1 MEYLRCNLS
10 KQNFQRIVSK
20 MNTDKKFLLQAIRI
34 SEHNVEEGEGPFGA
48 VLTRDGVIISSA
60 GNRVISSNDPTAHA
74 EINVIREATGKLKTF
89 DLSGCTIY
97 CSCEPCP
104 MCLSA
109 IYWARIDR
117 IVYANTRMDAK
128 KAGFDDMLIYQELLK
143 PEKERSIPSTQML
156 QEKGKRAFQM
166 WDEKEDKIDY

>member
-1 MEYLRCNLS
+1 MVG
-10 KQNFQRIVSK
+10 KI
-20 MNTDKKFLLQAIRI
+20 NTDKKFLLQAIRI
-34 SEHNVEEGEGPFGA
+34 SEHNVEQGEGPFGA
-48 VLTRDGVIISSA
+48 VLVKDSVIISSA

-117 IVYANTRMDAK
+117 IVYANSRLDARE
-128 KAGFDDMLIYQELLK
+128 AGFDDELIYKQLLK
-143 PEKERSIPSTQML
+143 PEKSRSIPAVQML
-156 QEKGKRAFQM
+156 QKEGRRAFKVWM
-166 WDEKEDKIDY
+166 EKEDKIKY

>member
-1 MEYLRCNLS
+1 MDVIRCLKKDS
-10 KQNFQRIVSK
+10 MVRT
-20 MNTDKKFLLQAIRI
+20 MNKDEKFLQQAIRI
-34 SEHNVEEGEGPFGA
+34 SENNVENGEGPFGA
-48 VLTRDGVIISSA
+48 VLTKDGVIMSSA

-74 EINVIREATGKLKTF
+74 EINVIREAAEKLKTF

-117 IVYANTRMDAK
+117 IVYANNRMDARE
-128 KAGFDDMLIYQELLK
+128 AGFDDVMIYQQLVK
-143 PEKERSIPSTQML
+143 PEQSRLIPATQML
-156 QEKGKRAFQM
+156 QEKGKRALQM
-166 WDEKEDKIDY
+166 WSEKENKIKY